1 MHYTEISLELRLF
14 YMHKYICALED
25 ALILKYTFMNKAQ
38 GRYFMKTIRLFD
50 DYPYE
55 KIFTA
60 KVIACTAREDGLYDV
75 VLDRTLFFPEEG
87 GQSPDTGFLSHA
99 QIRANVCDAQEDRSG
114 VITHTT
120 DMPFDEGAEITGEI
134 SFDHRFNNMQQHTG
148 EHIFSGLVNRLY
160 GYDNVGFH
168 LSDNEVTMDYN
179 GTLTPDDI
187 SLLEL
192 KANEAVI
199 KNIPVECRYPSPE
212 EIKSISYRS
221 KKEIEGPIRIV
232 TIPGI
237 DTCAC
242 CAPHVRSTGEIG
254 LLKVLSCQ
262 SHRGGVR
269 VRILCGFRAL
279 REFNLLQEASAV
291 VSKELSVPVSPGS
304 FTEAFEKKNNNIMKL
319 KERISSLQTKL
330 LELQIKELAPEEQD
344 VTLFVDGLDEVKKRE
359 ILNGLVTERTGF
371 CSVFDGSDTDG
382 YSFIIA
388 SSTLDCNVPVKLL
401 RERFTAKGG
410 GKSIMV
416 QGHVDAPAESILELL
431 KSRA

>member
-1 MHYTEISLELRLF
+1 
-14 YMHKYICALED
+14 
-25 ALILKYTFMNKAQ
+25 
-38 GRYFMKTIRLFD
+38 MKTIRLFD

-55 KIFTA
+55 AAFTA
-60 KVIACTAREDGLYDV
+60 KVESCMIREDGLYDI

-87 GQSPDTGFLSHA
+87 GQSPDKGYLSCA
-99 QIRANVCDAQEDRSG
+99 RIRAAVCDVQENKSG
-114 VITHTT
+114 VIVHTT
-120 DMPFDEGAEITGEI
+120 DMPFEEGVEVSGEI

-148 EHIFSGLVNRLY
+148 EHVFSGLVNQIY

-187 SLLEL
+187 QLLEL
-192 KANEAVI
+192 KANEVII
-199 KNIPVECRYPSPE
+199 KNVPVECRYPSPE

-232 TIPGI
+232 SIPGV

-254 LLKVLSCQ
+254 QLKVLSCQ

-279 REFNLLQEASAV
+279 KEFGMLQEASAV
-291 VSKELSVPVSPGS
+291 VSKELSVPVSPAS
-304 FTEAFEKKNNNIMKL
+304 FTEAFEKKNANLMKL

-330 LELQIKELAPEEQD
+330 LELQITELDPDDPD

-371 CSVFDGSDTDG
+371 CSVFDGNDTVG

-388 SSTLDCNVPVKLL
+388 SSALDCNIPVRKL
-401 RERFTAKGG
+401 REQFGAKGG

-416 QGHVDAPAESILELL
+416 QGHVNAPAESIRELI

>member
-25 ALILKYTFMNKAQ
+25 ALILKYTFMNKAP

-55 KIFTA
+55 KTFTA
-60 KVIACTAREDGLYDV
+60 KVLACTAREDGLYDV

-87 GQSPDTGFLSHA
+87 GQSPDAGFLSHA
-99 QIRANVCDAQEDRSG
+99 RIRANVCDVQENKAGEILHAADC
-114 VITHTT
+114 
-120 DMPFDEGAEITGEI
+120 PFEEGAEVSGEI
-134 SFDHRFNNMQQHTG
+134 SFDNRFNNMQQNTG
-148 EHIFSGLVNRLY
+148 EHVFCGLVNQLF

-179 GTLTPDDI
+179 GTLTHDDI
-187 SLLEL
+187 QMLEL
-192 KANEAVI
+192 KANEVII
-199 KNIPVECRYPSPE
+199 KNIPVECRYPSSE
-212 EIKSISYRS
+212 EIKNISYRS

-232 TIPGI
+232 SIEGV

-279 REFNLLQEASAV
+279 REFNMLQEASAV
-291 VSKELSVPVSPGS
+291 VSKELSVPVSPAS
-304 FTEAFEKKNNNIMKL
+304 FTEAFEKKNAGTMRL
-319 KERISSLQTKL
+319 RERISSLQTKL
-330 LELQIKELAPEEQD
+330 LELQIKELDPEEPD
-344 VTLFVDGLDEVKKRE
+344 VILFVDGLDEIKKRE
-359 ILNGLVTERTGF
+359 ILNGLVSERTGF

-388 SSTLDCNVPVKLL
+388 SSVLDCNAAVKLL
-401 RERFTAKGG
+401 REHFGAKGG

-416 QGHVDAPAESILELL
+416 QGYVNAPAESIRELM
-431 KSRA
+431 KSRG

>member
-1 MHYTEISLELRLF
+1 
-14 YMHKYICALED
+14 
-25 ALILKYTFMNKAQ
+25 
-38 GRYFMKTIRLFD
+38 MKTIRLFD
-50 DYPYE
+50 DQPYE
-55 KIFTA
+55 KVFSA

-75 VLDRTLFFPEEG
+75 LLDRTLFFPEEG
-87 GQSPDTGFLSHA
+87 GQSPDTGFLSCG
-99 QIRANVCDAQEDRSG
+99 QIRADISDVQENKNGEIIHESDK
-114 VITHTT
+114 
-120 DMPFDEGAEITGEI
+120 PFDEGAEVTGEI

-148 EHIFSGLVNRLY
+148 EHIFSGLVNQLY

-187 SLLEL
+187 QILEFR
-192 KANEAVI
+192 ANEAI
-199 KNIPVECRYPSPE
+199 IENIPVECRYPSPE
-212 EIKSISYRS
+212 EIKTIPYRS
-221 KKEIEGPIRIV
+221 KKELEGPIRIV

-279 REFNLLQEASAV
+279 KEFNMLQDAAAV
-291 VSKELSVPVSPGS
+291 VSKELSAPVSPVS
-304 FTEAFEKKNNNIMKL
+304 FTEAFEKKNVNLMKL
-319 KERISSLQTKL
+319 KERLFSLQTKL
-330 LELQIKELAPEEQD
+330 LELQITELDPDDPD

-359 ILNGLVTERTGF
+359 ILNGLVTERDGF
-371 CSVFDGSDTDG
+371 CSVFDGNDTDG

-388 SSTLDCNVPVKLL
+388 SSALDCNIPVRKL
-401 RERFTAKGG
+401 REQFGAKGG

-416 QGHVDAPAESILELL
+416 QGHVNAPAESIRELI